1 MLRSVCGLPLLLF
14 NIYFGFGV
22 WFFTLHLSP
31 DYISALSGVFNL
43 LVSVSPF
50 SLSLIIRFSSV
61 FFRFHHFQVLFLFLA
76 GFFFL
81 FFLPLLTGGI
91 DLAAVF
97 LVWVV

>member
-1 MLRSVCGLPLLLF
+1 MVFLFFCSIFTLGLEFGFLLF
-14 NIYFGFGV
+14 TFLL
-22 WFFTLHLSP
+22 T
-31 DYISALSGVFNL
+31 ISQHYLVFFNL